1 MNPPKVTDTDY
12 IDFIIATPRHV
23 TATEAERVQPE
34 SKNAPAHDAF
44 TRLLT
49 RLEPDPETLWAE
61 APTQIDLKSG
71 ILVLDDLTLEKPYSR
86 FNALVYRHWS
96 GKQKEVVE
104 GINLITLLWT
114 DGVRCVPVDYRVF
127 DKDRDGKT
135 KNDHFSDMLL
145 AAFERG
151 FQPKLVCFD
160 SWYGSVENL
169 KLCRSLGWHFL
180 TRLKANR
187 QIRVANSNLQAVS
200 DAGLCGGDG
209 TVCWLKGFGEIK
221 AFRVCATDGTKDF
234 WATSLR
240 QMTEAERETEA
251 KSAWRIEMYHRS
263 LKQQCLIK
271 RAQCRRL
278 RPLLNHIGL
287 CIRAF
292 VRLESYCYREK
303 MSWIEAKTSIIRD
316 AARRISGES
325 ALFASANC
333 VSPNGTNQYK

>member
-1 MNPPKVTDTDY
+1 MNPPKVSDEDY
-12 IDFIIATPRHV
+12 INFIIATPRDV

-34 SKNAPAHDAF
+34 SKDAPAHDSF
-44 TRLLT
+44 TRLLQ
-49 RLEPDPETLWAE
+49 RLEPDAETLFRE
-61 APTQIDLKSG
+61 ASTQIDVHTG
-71 ILVLDDLTLEKPYSR
+71 ILVLDDSTLEKPYSE

-96 GKQKEVVE
+96 GKQKEVVN

-135 KNDHFSDMLL
+135 KNDHFAEMLV

-151 FQPKLVCFD
+151 FNPALVCFD
-160 SWYGSVENL
+160 SWYSSVENL

-187 QIRVANSNLQAVS
+187 QINLNRSGLQSVA

-209 TVCWLKGFGEIK
+209 TLLWLKGFGEIK
-221 AFRVCATDGTKDF
+221 VFRVRATDGTSEY

-240 QMTEAERETEA
+240 EMTEPEREIQA
-251 KSAWRIEMYHRS
+251 KAAWRIEMYHRA
-263 LKQQCLIK
+263 LKQQCLIE
-271 RAQCRRL
+271 RAQCRRR
-278 RPLLNHIGL
+278 RPVINHIGL

-292 VRLESYCYREK
+292 VRIESHCYRERI
-303 MSWIEAKTSIIRD
+303 SWIEAKTSIIRD
-316 AARRISGES
+316 AVRAYLSNPRYSLLPT
-325 ALFASANC
+325 A
-333 VSPNGTNQYK
+333 